1 MDEESSQFDDFKDFL
16 IDNKKYIIAGVIA
29 LVLIIVIIVLVTRDN
44 SHKYLYNDTQLFI
57 DEKQQVIGFNDM
69 KPSEDSI
76 RYTMSAFVNLN
87 NLYGNTSWVEDPGM
101 KKYILDNAGS
111 PNIVYFTESGQ
122 VDVEIAYKSSDGVNE
137 FYSFELPSFPM
148 QRWVHLCVVVDGRI
162 VQLFMDGKLHSAKKL
177 NTAPWKSQQMMKL
190 GSYNKNFNGYLGL
203 VDYYNRAIS
212 IKEVEKLYNKRKR
225 SLPGTLYTYEQQKYL
240 DSKNIIKGKIDQI
253 RKI

>member
-16 IDNKKYIIAGVIA
+16 IENKKYIIAGVIV
-29 LVLIIVIIVLVTRDN
+29 LVLLIVIIVLLTRDN
-44 SHKYLYNDTQLFI
+44 SHKYLYDDTQLFI
-57 DEKQQVIGFNDM
+57 EKKTQLIGFNDM

-76 RYTMSAFVNLN
+76 RYTMSVFINLN
-87 NLYGNTSWVEDPGM
+87 NLASNTAWVEDPGM

-111 PNIVYFTESGQ
+111 PNIVYFKESGQ

-137 FYSFELPSFPM
+137 FYSFELPFFPM
-148 QRWVHLCVVVDGRI
+148 QRWVHLCVVVNGRI

-203 VDYYNRAIS
+203 VDYYNRAITVE
-212 IKEVEKLYNKRKR
+212 EVEKLYNKRKR
-225 SLPGTLYTYEQQKYL
+225 SLPTTLYTYEQQK
-240 DSKNIIKGKIDQI
+240 
-253 RKI
+253 